1 MEWQGSGST
10 VAETETLIDESPDTL
25 QAAAARDHSAERDE
39 AKRLGWTGS
48 KHFRRADDVPGV
60 AL

>member
-1 MEWQGSGST
+1 MTRT

-39 AKRLGWTGS
+39 AKRLGWTGG